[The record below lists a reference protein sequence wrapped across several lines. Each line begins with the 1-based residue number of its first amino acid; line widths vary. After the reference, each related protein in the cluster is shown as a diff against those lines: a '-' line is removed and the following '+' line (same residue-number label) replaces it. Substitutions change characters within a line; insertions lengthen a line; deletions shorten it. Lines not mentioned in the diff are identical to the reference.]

1 MTLWHEVHT
10 GVVHPWLCD
19 QFGHLNVRQYAN
31 LFNEAM
37 FHAYAKSGLSHGVVM
52 KTGAHGVASVVRT
65 TFIQELPVGSLV
77 TTESAL
83 IRTSNKTCTFLL
95 RMRNTETGD
104 IHATLET
111 LEVFFDPETRSSTA
125 IPEVLRPLIQ
135 AQLDGPDPVPEL
147 SEMSRDVP
155 HVGRW
160 HELHRGVCF
169 PWHCDQ
175 YGHMNVRWY
184 AHFLDDAM
192 FHIWSKLG
200 TGWKEMEAH
209 GVHTVT
215 ASTTTQFRKEI
226 KSADLFVVESG
237 VARCGSKSVTFRQR
251 ILNVESG
258 ETHGFQ
264 DVVEVFFDPKTR
276 KSTPMP
282 GPVRTALEAELTGS
296 GRP

>member
-1 MTLWHEVHT
+1 MTIWHEVHT

-37 FHAYAKSGLSHGVVM
+37 FHAYAKTGMSHGVVM
-52 KTGAHGVASVVRT
+52 KTGAHGVASIVRT
-65 TFIQELPVGSLV
+65 TFIQELPVGNLV
-77 TTESAL
+77 TTEAAL
-83 IRTSNKTCTFLL
+83 IRASNKTCTFVL
-95 RMRNTETGD
+95 RMHNTETGA

-111 LEVFFDPETRSSTA
+111 LEVFFNPETRSSTP
-125 IPEVLRPLIQ
+125 IPDALRPLIQ
-135 AQLDGPDPVPEL
+135 AQLDGPDPVPDLPDMPREAP
-147 SEMSRDVP
+147 EVA
-155 HVGRW
+155 RW

-184 AHFLDDAM
+184 AHFLDDAI

-200 TGWKEMEAH
+200 TGWKEMEEH

-215 ASTTTQFRKEI
+215 ASTTTHFRKEI

-237 VARCGSKSVTFRQR
+237 VARCGSKSVTFRQH
-251 ILNVESG
+251 IKNVETG

-264 DVVEVFFDPKTR
+264 DVVEVFFDPNTR
-276 KSTPMP
+276 KSTAMP
-282 GPVRTALEAELTGS
+282 APVRAALEAELATS
-296 GRP
+296 

>member
-1 MTLWHEVHT
+1 MTIWHEVHT

-19 QFGHLNVRQYAN
+19 QFGHLNVRHYAN

-37 FHAYAKSGLSHGVVM
+37 FHAYARAGLSHEVVM
-52 KTGAHGVASVVRT
+52 KHGSHGVAAIVRT

-83 IRTSNKTCTFLL
+83 VSASNKTCTFLL
-95 RMRNTETGD
+95 RMRNTETGE
-104 IHATLET
+104 IHATLDT
-111 LEVFFDPETRSSTA
+111 LEVFFDPQARASAPIPAGLRPIINAQLKGPDEA
-125 IPEVLRPLIQ
+125 PEV
-135 AQLDGPDPVPEL
+135 AAVPREIPQI
-147 SEMSRDVP
+147 E
-155 HVGRW
+155 RW

-184 AHFLDDAM
+184 AHFFDDAM
-192 FHIWSKLG
+192 FHIWSRLG
-200 TGWKEMEAH
+200 TGWKAMEAL

-215 ASTTTQFRKEI
+215 ATNTTHFRKEI
-226 KSADLFVVESG
+226 RSADLFVIEGG

-251 ILNVESG
+251 MTNVETG
-258 ETHGFQ
+258 EVHALQ

-276 KSTPMP
+276 KSAPIP
-282 GPVRTALEAELTGS
+282 DSVRAVLQAELDAEA
-296 GRP
+296 